1 MFLKLITYNY
11 CKRVNA
17 NYIFTQIK
25 KRLDIYCEYYR
36 KHIILSNL
44 LKFYIGDWKYA

>member
-25 KRLDIYCEYYR
+25 KRLDIYFEYCS
-36 KHIILSNL
+36 KHIVLSIL